1 MTKRVL
7 VTGGAGFIGHQ
18 VINEILHNTDWN
30 IFILDRLSY
39 SGNLKRIDDVINETK
54 TQSSKRVEFV
64 FHDLRSTINNEN
76 FEKLKNI
83 NYLIHI
89 GASSHVTN
97 SIKNPEIFLQDNIIG
112 TFNLLEFSRKLEKLE
127 LFYYFST
134 DEVFGPSSGNQKF
147 LEWDRYNSKNPYS
160 ATKAAAE
167 ELVIAY
173 QNSFNINAIISHC
186 SNVYGIRQHKEK
198 FIPNT
203 IWKILN
209 KKEIMVHTNKD
220 GVSGSRYYIHNEDV
234 AKSVI
239 YLINNF
245 KNNYLKVQEIQ
256 KTLPNK
262 FNISGNSLISNLEIV
277 EKIGAILNKRFSY
290 TLISKDP
297 HRPSHDF
304 KYGLDTSLLESIGG
318 KFDQNFDNGLEKV
331 VKWYVKNTFW
341 LN

>member
-1 MTKRVL
+1 MKKSIL
-7 VTGGAGFIGHQ
+7 ITGGAGFIGHQ
-18 VINEILHNTDWN
+18 VIKEVLLSTDWN

-39 SGNLKRIDDVINETK
+39 SGNLKRINDVINETDS
-54 TQSSKRVEFV
+54 QNSNRVEFV
-64 FHDLRSTINNEN
+64 FHDLKAKIINEN
-76 FEKLKNI
+76 FATLKNV
-83 NYLIHI
+83 NYIIHI

-97 SIKNPEIFLQDNIIG
+97 SIENPETFLQDNIVG

-134 DEVFGPSSGNQKF
+134 DEVFGPSSGSQKF

-173 QNSFNINAIISHC
+173 QNTYNINSIISHC

-209 KKEIMVHTNKD
+209 NKEVIVHTNND
-220 GVSGSRYYIHNEDV
+220 GIPGSRYYIHNEDV
-234 AKSVI
+234 AKSTI
-239 YLINNF
+239 YLVKNF
-245 KNNYLKVQEIQ
+245 KKNYLKVQEIQ

-262 FNISGNSLISNLEIV
+262 FNISGNSLISNFEIV
-277 EKIGAILNKRFSY
+277 EKIGTILSKEFSY

-297 HRPSHDF
+297 QRPSHDF

-318 KFDQNFDNGLEKV
+318 RFDQNFNLGLESV
-331 VKWYVKNTFW
+331 VKWYMKNPFW